1 LRRRLAHEL
10 NGADRETGGYQGV
23 DTELPREF
31 KELRPAYG
39 FDDVA
44 IVPGDITLNPEM
56 VDISTSFDGVKMKI
70 PFMASAMD
78 SVVDSKFAIEMTK
91 AGGVAVMNMDG
102 IHSRYEDTEAIYQ
115 EIAETPREH
124 ATALMQKLYSQPQR
138 EELVGKRVEEIKKG
152 GGIAA
157 VSFVPASTKRLAP
170 AAVEAGADIVVVQ
183 GTVVTV
189 RHSSRSLE
197 GLVLSKLVEQLKVPI
212 IIGNTVTYDVVK
224 EIMAQGV
231 HGVLVGVGPGS
242 ACTSREVLGI
252 GVPQVSATIECAAA
266 RDDFFQE
273 TGRYVPIITDG
284 GIRTGGDVCKSFAS
298 GADAIMLGSPLAKTK
313 EAPAHGTHWGMATP
327 HPSLPRGTR
336 LNVGTHYSLNQLLF
350 GPSSKTD
357 GTENLVGALQ
367 VSMGY
372 VGAANIKEMHNA
384 RMVYAPAIKTEGKI
398 YQMAGLG
405 S

>member
-1 LRRRLAHEL
+1 MWGYSKLA
-10 NGADRETGGYQGV
+10 
-23 DTELPREF
+23 REF
-31 KELRPAYG
+31 KELRPSYG

-44 IVPGDITLNPEM
+44 IVPGDITVNPEL
-56 VDISTSFDGVKMKI
+56 VDISMSFDGVKLDI

-78 SVVDSKFAIEMTK
+78 SVVDTKFAIEMTK
-91 AGGVAVMNMDG
+91 AGGMAVMNMDG
-102 IHSRYEDTEAIYQ
+102 IHSRYDDPDPVYQ

-124 ATALMQKLYSQPQR
+124 ATALMQKIYSQPVK
-138 EELVGKRVEEIKKG
+138 EELIGRRVEEIKKG
-152 GGIAA
+152 GGMAA
-157 VSFVPASTKRLAP
+157 VSFVPASTKKLAP
-170 AAVEAGADIVVVQ
+170 IAVEAGADVVVVQ

-189 RHSSRSLE
+189 RHTSRSIE
-197 GLVLSKLVEQLKVPI
+197 GLVLSRIVEQLKVPVI
-212 IIGNTVTYDVVK
+212 VGNTVSYDVVK
-224 EIMAQGV
+224 EMMAQGV
-231 HGVLVGVGPGS
+231 HGVLVGVGPGA

-266 RDDFFQE
+266 RDDYFQE

-284 GIRTGGDVCKSFAS
+284 GIRTGGDVCKSFAA
-298 GADAIMLGSPLAKTK
+298 GADSVMIGSPLAKTK
-313 EAPAHGTHWGMATP
+313 EAPAHGHHWGMATP
-327 HPSLPRGTR
+327 HASLPRGTR

-357 GTENLVGALQ
+357 GTENLVGALR

-372 VGAANIKEMHNA
+372 VGAENIREMHNA

>member
-1 LRRRLAHEL
+1 MA
-10 NGADRETGGYQGV
+10 
-23 DTELPREF
+23 REF

-44 IVPGDITLNPEM
+44 IVPGNITLNPDM
-56 VDISTSFDGVKMKI
+56 VDISTNFEGVKMDI

-102 IHSRYEDTEAIYQ
+102 IQSRYEDTDAVYQ
-115 EIAETPREH
+115 EISETPREH
-124 ATALMQKLYSQPQR
+124 ATALMQKLYSQPQK
-138 EELVGKRVEEIKKG
+138 EELVAKRVEEIKSG
-152 GGIAA
+152 GGKAA
-157 VSFVPASTKRLAP
+157 VSFVPASAKRLAP
-170 AAVEAGADIVVVQ
+170 VAVEAGADIVVVQ

-189 RHSSRSLE
+189 RHNSRSLE
-197 GLVLSKLVEQLKVPI
+197 GLVLSKMVEQLKVPVLV
-212 IIGNTVTYDVVK
+212 GNTVTYDVVK
-224 EIMAQGV
+224 EMMAQGI

-266 RDDFFQE
+266 RDDYFKE
-273 TGRYVPIITDG
+273 SGRYVPIITDG
-284 GIRTGGDVCKSFAS
+284 GIRTGGDVCKSFAA
-298 GADAIMLGSPLAKTK
+298 GADSIMLGSPLAKTK
-313 EAPAHGTHWGMATP
+313 EAPAHGSHWGMATP

-336 LNVGTHYSLNQLLF
+336 LSVGTHYSLNQLLF

-372 VGAANIKEMHNA
+372 VGASNIREMHDA